1 MIRVG
6 FTGVPGAGKTST
18 ARAVA
23 AMCRKDTGFKN
34 IELVSEYA
42 RRYISK
48 YGNIETLWDQYWILQ
63 KQLDWEDKVGQ
74 EVDLIIT
81 DSPIYLGFLYCLD
94 CRDYTKKD
102 TMLFNEIF
110 TQMNTLNFPHRYDIV
125 FHLPPKLKPVDDGI
139 RASHQFDDTWR
150 KEADEKLRY
159 IHNIFPPAKLVII
172 EEESMLDRIN
182 ACLKHLQYLKPGL
195 VTAVVV

>member
-1 MIRVG
+1 MIRIG

-23 AMCRKDTGFKN
+23 AMCRKDTGFRN

-63 KQLDWEDKVGQ
+63 KQLDWEDTVGQ

-81 DSPIYLGFLYCLD
+81 DSPIYLGFMYCLEM
-94 CRDYTKKD
+94 KENSQKD
-102 TMLFNEIF
+102 TMLFNDIF
-110 TQMNTLNFPHRYDIV
+110 TQMNTLNYPHRYDIL
-125 FHLPPKLKPVDDGI
+125 FHLPPLLKPVDDGI
-139 RASHQFDDTWR
+139 RSAHHFDDKWR
-150 KEADEKLRY
+150 DKSDAVLRFV
-159 IHNIFPPAKLVII
+159 HSVFPPKKLVVI
-172 EEESMLDRIN
+172 EESNIEDRIKV
-182 ACLKHLQYLKPGL
+182 CLEHLKNI
-195 VTAVVV
+195 TIDSVV

>member
-23 AMCRKDTGFKN
+23 AMCRKETGFKN

-48 YGNIETLWDQYWILQ
+48 YGAIETLWDQYWILQ
-63 KQLDWEDKVGQ
+63 KQLDWEDKVGK
-74 EVDLIIT
+74 EVDLVIT
-81 DSPIYLGFLYCLD
+81 DSPIYLGFLYCLGL
-94 CRDYTKKD
+94 RDNTQKD

-110 TQMNTLNFPHRYDIV
+110 TQMNTLNFPKRYDIV

-139 RASHQFDDTWR
+139 RSSHHFDDCWR
-150 KEADEKLRY
+150 EKADKELRF
-159 IHNIFPPAKLVII
+159 IHNIFSPKVVVVI
-172 EEESMLDRIN
+172 EEENIQDRIN
-182 ACLKHLQYLKPGL
+182 VCLSHLQNIKPPLKVAEIL
-195 VTAVVV
+195 